1 MHVGKHHRLLHRR
14 SDTRFELAKSM
25 RNASMIEYISKSYED
40 TVQYGTRIGKSLNG
54 GEVLIL
60 TGELGSGKTAFT
72 KGIAAAIGID
82 EVVTSPSFAIM
93 NVYWGRLN
101 LYHFDFYRINDAGE
115 MEQLLEDYIYRED
128 GVVVIEWGERAEE
141 LLDLY
146 IHIHISIEGN
156 LRRFKIERRSN

>member
-1 MHVGKHHRLLHRR
+1 MKLVRR
-14 SDTRFELAKSM
+14 SACPTRFGLVEAI
-25 RNASMIEYISKSYED
+25 RNASMTEYISKSYKD
-40 TVQYGTRIGKSLNG
+40 TVQYGIRFGKSLNG

-93 NVYWGRLN
+93 NVYGGRLN
-101 LYHFDFYRINDAGE
+101 LYHFDFYRISDTDE

-128 GVVVIEWGERAEE
+128 GVVVIEWGERAKEF
-141 LLDLY
+141 LDVY
-146 IHIHISIEGN
+146 MRIHISIEGT
-156 LRRFKIERRSN
+156 LRRFSIEGRND